1 MNPSEIPVGLKKGNR
16 VNGDDHRLVGSAE
29 TDSVLQGIRSLGDY
43 GFFCAGG
50 NETMERLGKTLG
62 SDRLD

>member
-16 VNGDDHRLVGSAE
+16 VNGDDHRLMGSAE

-43 GFFCAGG
+43 GFCAGG
-50 NETMERLGKTLG
+50 NETVERLGKTLG